1 MTVSLMSSRSSR
13 GTSGAH
19 ALVLLAAAG
28 AGLTALAGSAA
39 HAQGIIG
46 TPQQNHV
53 VSCTL
58 DTTTYNNLVTLLNP
72 ITNPPFNPGQV
83 GFIVIYTLNDNDGQ
97 KLSGSG
103 PARYTG
109 PVVCTSPG
117 VSMAATLGTTD
128 IPNSTD
134 QPGATS
140 IDVLNT
146 EEAFLLRY
154 KINQGS
160 LTNTIEKRFCHTV
173 ANNSDC
179 FRVFVP

>member
-1 MTVSLMSSRSSR
+1 MKSRPMSSRSSR
-13 GTSGAH
+13 RRGGAR
-19 ALVLLAAAG
+19 ALGLLSAAV
-28 AGLTALAGSAA
+28 GLTALAGSAA

-46 TPQQNHV
+46 TPQANHV

-58 DTTTYNNLVTLLNP
+58 DSTTYNDLFTLLNP
-72 ITNPPFNPGQV
+72 ITNPPFNPGEV
-83 GFIVIYTLNDNDGQ
+83 AFVVIYTLNNNNGQ
-97 KLSGSG
+97 KLSGPG

-117 VSMAATLGTTD
+117 VSMTATLGTTD

-134 QPGATS
+134 QPGASS
-140 IDVLNT
+140 IDLLNT

-154 KINQGS
+154 KINPG
-160 LTNTIEKRFCHTV
+160 TKIEKRFCHTV

-179 FRVFVP
+179 FRISQ